1 LGLAAWIALIALAV
15 IVVLVLVSIVFWPKD
30 NSF

>member
-1 LGLAAWIALIALAV
+1 MNLTVWIALIALVA
-15 IVVLVLVSIVFWPKD
+15 IVVLVVVSIVFWPKD

>member
-1 LGLAAWIALIALAV
+1 VGLAAWIAVIALAV